1 MGKSRKKKIINVM
14 AAGLTTAVLLGTST
28 VDSFADDTNAETPT
42 IQAPQPKGNSRV
54 VDTHK
59 ITLVTGDVVTV
70 EKHSDGKLVG
80 TLVPSEDG
88 APILFTQ
95 KTIDGD
101 TYLIP
106 DEATPFIAAGQL
118 DEELFNVTKLIEYGY
133 DDSHQTS
140 IPLIVTEESRN
151 DVAVNKS
158 VDKALTTG
166 ATKTVD
172 LPSVNSVAVETN
184 KKHAKKFWDAVD
196 GEAITKQAQPDLT
209 EGIKK
214 IWLDKPVYV
223 LLDKSV
229 PQIGAPTAWASGY
242 DGKGVK
248 VAVLDTGIDPNHP
261 DFKNSNNEYIVK
273 EAKSFI
279 EGQDFV
285 DHHGH
290 GTHVAST
297 IAGSGAAS
305 GGKNKGVAPAAELL
319 VGKVLSNE
327 GSGDTSGII
336 AAMEWAV
343 QEKADIVSMS
353 LGSDTPSDGTDPL
366 SQAVN
371 NLSEASNTLFVIAAS
386 NAGPKKN
393 TIGVPGVA
401 EKALTVGAVDKSPQE
416 FLANFSSRGP
426 VINNFRVKPEITA
439 PGVGIVAAR
448 AAGTTMGTPIDANYT
463 SANGTSMA
471 TPHVAGAAAILKQR
485 HPDWTG
491 DHIKQVLAGTGV
503 MNTRYTPYQQ
513 GGGRV
518 DVVKALDA
526 NVFSSPAVVSMG
538 PAMVDDKP
546 VEKSY
551 KYVNPSDQEV
561 TLNLA
566 LTATGENLA
575 AAPAEMFTLN
585 QSTVTVPAHG
595 SSEVKVTFN
604 PALGKVQ
611 DYKVVVNATSSD
623 NQTINTTIGATKT
636 EPLVRLNLQTIDR
649 NGKQAYAEI
658 LAANLDTGKTTE
670 ISGSVTSLLL
680 QPGRYSVMGILKTID
695 EAGLITQNHT
705 LTGDPM
711 VELKAKEEKT
721 ITLDA
726 RLGKEVKISTPK
738 ESEQGFWQIGY
749 RRSLGLG
756 TVDYMKIASGAI
768 WDHVYAVPTEP
779 LKDGEGTFEFDFQQR
794 RYAPVIKASYNGLG
808 GSIPLEP
815 VGFVPRLDGHRK
827 LKAVYVGKA
836 LPEDISGKDIS
847 GKLAVITR
855 DTNQSTAQQIKAL
868 QAAGV
873 AAVVLV
879 NDRPGIYYASVRR
892 ADNIAIPAYTLGQ
905 EDGTALLNR
914 IEKSKTLINL
924 KGIAN
929 SPYVY
934 NIALMWPDVIPAE
947 PVEEVTAKN
956 SAVVMNHYRGTK
968 GKYVGEATSAIR
980 PNENMITQ
988 VVNWIDTP
996 LDREEWYSTGSKYPT
1011 MDKMRWIQTVF
1022 PNPKEIAQ
1030 NVKDAMWNYLPGDK
1044 REQTWLGAAIGQ
1056 SQVMGAYR
1064 EGDKMFIQNH
1074 EFGDSEPT
1082 HWGDFLLPVDASKVQ
1097 MFENGT
1103 LINEGGWF
1111 SPSFPIAVSP
1121 EAATYRVTMDTQ
1133 QTVWSPLST
1142 MTSTAFTFKSARPA
1156 NGKEDLAFLWPRYDF
1171 KLDGEN
1177 KTKGGI
1183 TDHFDLSFVL
1193 QSGATPDMRGL
1204 EVSVST
1210 DDGKTWSNAKVK
1222 ERKGGNYT
1230 VTVKNPK
1237 SGYVSLKIKAWDA
1250 NGSQVEQTLIRA
1262 YAVENKSH
1270 EESDEERDND

>member
-1 MGKSRKKKIINVM
+1 MGKRRKKKIINVM
-14 AAGLTTAVLLGTST
+14 AACLTTAVLLGTST

-42 IQAPQPKGNSRV
+42 IQAPQPKENSRE
-54 VDTHK
+54 VDMHK

-70 EKHSDGKLVG
+70 EKYSDGNLVS

-88 APILFTQ
+88 TSVSFTQ

-106 DEATPFIAAGQL
+106 DEATPFLAAGQM
-118 DEELFNVTKLIEYGY
+118 DEELFNITKLIEYGY
-133 DDSHQTS
+133 DDSHQSS
-140 IPLIVTEESRN
+140 IPLIVTEESGN
-151 DVAVNKS
+151 DAAVSES
-158 VDKALTTG
+158 VDETVTTG
-166 ATKTVD
+166 AMKTVD
-172 LPSVNSVAVETN
+172 LPSVNAVAVKTN

-196 GEAITKQAQPDLT
+196 GQANTKQAQPEPEPELT

-214 IWLDKPVYV
+214 IWLDKPVHA

-229 PQIGAPTAWASGY
+229 PQIGAPTAWGAGY

-327 GSGDTSGII
+327 GDGTESGII
-336 AAMEWAV
+336 AGMQWAV

-353 LGSDTPSDGTDPL
+353 IGTNTPSDGTDPM

-371 NLSEASNTLFVIAAS
+371 NLSETSDTLFVIAAG
-386 NAGPKKN
+386 NAGSRKS
-393 TIGVPGVA
+393 TLGSPGAA
-401 EKALTVGAVDKSPQE
+401 EKALTVGAVDKSQTE
-416 FLANFSSRGP
+416 FLAAFSSRGP
-426 VINNFRVKPEITA
+426 VINNYRVKPEITA
-439 PGVGIVAAR
+439 PGVGIIAAR
-448 AAGTTMGTPIDANYT
+448 TAGTNMGTPIDDNYT

-485 HPDWTG
+485 HPEWTG
-491 DHIKQVLAGTGV
+491 DQIKQVLAGTGV
-503 MNTRYTPYQQ
+503 MNARYTPYQQ

-551 KYVNPSDQEV
+551 KYVNPSDQDV

-566 LTATGENLA
+566 LTATGENLV

-604 PALGKVQ
+604 PALGNVQ
-611 DYKVVVNATSSD
+611 DYKVVVNAISSD

-636 EPLVRLNLQTIDR
+636 EPVVRVNLQTIDR
-649 NGKQAYAEI
+649 NGKKGIGEI
-658 LAANLDTGKTTE
+658 IAANLDTGKITQIYPT
-670 ISGSVTSLLL
+670 SGSDTTLLL
-680 QPGRYSVMGILKTID
+680 QPGRYSVMGVIKTFD
-695 EAGLITQNHT
+695 ETGIRTQDYTLAGEPL
-705 LTGDPM
+705 L
-711 VELKAKEEKT
+711 ELKYKEDKT

-738 ESEQGFWQIGY
+738 ESEQGGWHIGY
-749 RRSLGLG
+749 RRAMDKG
-756 TVDYMKIASGAI
+756 TVDYMLGASSAI

-779 LKDGEGTFEFDFQQR
+779 LKADEGTFSFEFDQR
-794 RYAPVIKASYNGLG
+794 RYAPVIKASYDGLG

-815 VGFVPRLDGHRK
+815 VGFVPRLDGTRN
-827 LKAVYVGKA
+827 LKAVNVGKA

-847 GKLAVITR
+847 GKLAVVTR
-855 DTNQSTAQQIKAL
+855 DANQTTAQQIKAL
-868 QAAGV
+868 QAAG
-873 AAVVLV
+873 AEAVVLV
-879 NDRPGIYYASVRR
+879 NDRTGIYAASVLI

-905 EDGTALLNR
+905 EDGTAFLNR
-914 IEKSKTLINL
+914 IANGPTLIKL

-934 NIALMWPDVIPAE
+934 NIQLSWPGVIPAE
-947 PVEEVTAKN
+947 PVEEVTAEN

-968 GKYVGEATSAIR
+968 GKYVGETTSPIR
-980 PNENMITQ
+980 PNEVMVTN
-988 VVNWIDTP
+988 VVRWIDTP
-996 LDREEWYSTGSKYPT
+996 LDREEWYSTGSKFPR
-1011 MDKMRWIQTVF
+1011 MEKMRWLQTVY
-1022 PNPKEIAQ
+1022 PVITAIGQ
-1030 NVKDAMWNYLPGDK
+1030 HVSDAMWNYLPGDK

-1056 SQVMGAYR
+1056 SQYMNAYR
-1064 EGDKMFIQNH
+1064 EGDKFFIQNH

-1082 HWGDFLLPVDASKVQ
+1082 HWGDFYLPVDDSNVKLFQ
-1097 MFENGT
+1097 NGN
-1103 LINEGGWF
+1103 LVKADKWF
-1111 SPSFPIAVSP
+1111 STSRPLDVSP
-1121 EAATYRVTMDTQ
+1121 EPATYTVYMDTKQ
-1133 QTVWSPLST
+1133 SKWSPLST
-1142 MTSTAFTFKSARPA
+1142 TSDITFTFKSARPA
-1156 NGKEDLAFLWPRYDF
+1156 NGKEDLALLWPRYDF

-1177 KTKGGI
+1177 KAKGGI

-1193 QSGATPDMRGL
+1193 QSGATPDIRGV
-1204 EVSVST
+1204 EAEVST
-1210 DDGKTWSNAKVK
+1210 DDGNTWSTAKVQK
-1222 ERKGGNYT
+1222 IEGGHYT
-1230 VTVKNPK
+1230 VTVKNPA
-1237 SGYVSLKIKAWDA
+1237 SGYVSLRIKGWDA
-1250 NGSQVEQTLIRA
+1250 NGSKVEQTLIKA
-1262 YAVENKSH
+1262 YGV
-1270 EESDEERDND
+1270 R

>member
-1 MGKSRKKKIINVM
+1 MGKRRKKKIINVM
-14 AAGLTTAVLLGTST
+14 AACLTTAVLLGTST

-42 IQAPQPKGNSRV
+42 IQAPQPKENSRE
-54 VDTHK
+54 VDMHK

-70 EKHSDGKLVG
+70 DKYRDGNLVS

-88 APILFTQ
+88 TSVSFTQ

-106 DEATPFIAAGQL
+106 DEATPFIATGQL

-151 DVAVNKS
+151 DVALNKS
-158 VDKALTTG
+158 VDKAFTTG

-172 LPSVNSVAVETN
+172 LPSVNAVAVKTN

-196 GEAITKQAQPDLT
+196 GEANTKQAQAEPELT

-214 IWLDKPVYV
+214 IWLDKPVHA

-229 PQIGAPTAWASGY
+229 PQIGAPTAWGAGY
-242 DGKGVK
+242 DGNGVK

-261 DFKNSNNEYIVK
+261 DFKNSENEYIVK

-279 EGQDFV
+279 AGEDFV

-305 GGKNKGVAPAAELL
+305 GGKNKGVAPAAELI
-319 VGKVLSNE
+319 VGKVLDNN
-327 GSGDTSGII
+327 GDGTESGII
-336 AAMEWAV
+336 AGMEWAV
-343 QEKADIVSMS
+343 QEQADIVSMS
-353 LGSDTPSDGTDPL
+353 IGTATPSDGTDPM

-371 NLSEASNTLFVIAAS
+371 NLSETSDTLFVIAAG
-386 NAGPKKN
+386 NAGSKKS
-393 TIGVPGVA
+393 TLGAPGVA
-401 EKALTVGAVDKSPQE
+401 EKALTVGAVDKSQTE
-416 FLANFSSRGP
+416 FLAAFSSRGP
-426 VINNFRVKPEITA
+426 VINNYRVKPEITA

-448 AAGTTMGTPIDANYT
+448 AAGTNMGTPIDDNYT

-485 HPDWTG
+485 HPEWTG

-503 MNTRYTPYQQ
+503 MNIRYTPYQQ

-551 KYVNPSDQEV
+551 KYVNPSDQDV

-566 LTATGENLA
+566 LTATGENLV

-604 PALGKVQ
+604 PALGNVQ

-623 NQTINTTIGATKT
+623 NQTINTTIGAIKT
-636 EPLVRLNLQTIDR
+636 EPVVRVNLQTIDR
-649 NGKQAYAEI
+649 NGKKAFGEI
-658 LAANLDTGKTTE
+658 IAANLDTGKITQIYPSLGIDTE
-670 ISGSVTSLLL
+670 LLL
-680 QPGRYSVMGILKTID
+680 QPGRYSVMGTINTTD
-695 EAGLITQNHT
+695 EDGRVQDYTLAGE
-705 LTGDPM
+705 PM
-711 VELKAKEEKT
+711 VEVKYKEEKT

-726 RLGKEVKISTPK
+726 RLGNEVKISTPK
-738 ESEQGFWQIGY
+738 ESEQGGWHIGY
-749 RRSLGLG
+749 RRAMGKG
-756 TVDYMKIASGAI
+756 AVDFLKGASSAI

-779 LKDGEGTFEFDFQQR
+779 LKTDEGTFSFEFDQR
-794 RYAPVIKASYNGLG
+794 RYAPVIKASYDGLG

-815 VGFVPRLDGHRK
+815 VGFVPRLDGPRN
-827 LKAVYVGKA
+827 LKAVNVGKA
-836 LPEDISGKDIS
+836 LPEDISSKDIS
-847 GKLAVITR
+847 GKLAIVTR
-855 DTNQSTAQQIKAL
+855 DANQTTAQQIKAL
-868 QAAGV
+868 QAAG
-873 AAVVLV
+873 AEAVVLV
-879 NDRPGIYYASVRR
+879 NDRPGIYAVSVLR

-914 IEKSKTLINL
+914 IANGPTLIKL

-934 NIALMWPDVIPAE
+934 NIQLSWPDVIPAE
-947 PVEEVTAKN
+947 PVEEVTAEN

-968 GKYVGEATSAIR
+968 GKYVGETTSPIR
-980 PNENMITQ
+980 PNEVMVTN
-988 VVNWIDTP
+988 VVRWIDTP
-996 LDREEWYSTGSKYPT
+996 LDREEWYSTGSKFPR
-1011 MDKMRWIQTVF
+1011 MEKMRWLQTVY
-1022 PNPKEIAQ
+1022 PVTTAIGQ
-1030 NVKDAMWNYLPGDK
+1030 HVSDAMWNYLPGDK

-1056 SQVMGAYR
+1056 SQYMNAYR
-1064 EGDKMFIQNH
+1064 EGDKFFIQNH

-1082 HWGDFLLPVDASKVQ
+1082 HWGDFFLPVDDSNVKLFQ
-1097 MFENGT
+1097 NGN
-1103 LINEGGWF
+1103 LVKADKWF
-1111 SPSFPIAVSP
+1111 SVSKPLTVSP
-1121 EAATYRVTMDTQ
+1121 EPATYTVYMDTKQ
-1133 QTVWSPLST
+1133 SVWSPLST
-1142 MTSTAFTFKSARPA
+1142 TSDITFTFKSARPA
-1156 NGKEDLAFLWPRYDF
+1156 NEKEDLALLWPRYDF

-1177 KTKGGI
+1177 NAKGGK

-1193 QSGATPDMRGL
+1193 QSGATPDIRGV
-1204 EVSVST
+1204 EAEVST
-1210 DDGKTWSNAKVK
+1210 DDGNTWSTAKVQK
-1222 ERKGGNYT
+1222 IEGGHYT
-1230 VTVKNPK
+1230 VTVKNPA
-1237 SGYVSLKIKAWDA
+1237 SGYVSLRIKGWDA
-1250 NGSQVEQTLIRA
+1250 NGSKVEQTLIKA
-1262 YAVENKSH
+1262 YGV
-1270 EESDEERDND
+1270 R

>member
-14 AAGLTTAVLLGTST
+14 AAGLTTAVLLGTSS
-28 VDSFADDTNAETPT
+28 VASFADDTNAETPT
-42 IQAPQPKGNSRV
+42 IQVPQPKENSRD

-70 EKHSDGKLVG
+70 EKYSDGNLVS

-88 APILFTQ
+88 TPVSFTQ

-106 DEATPFIAAGQL
+106 DEATPFLAAGQM
-118 DEELFNVTKLIEYGY
+118 DEELFNITKLIEYGY
-133 DDSHQTS
+133 DDDHQSS
-140 IPLIVTEESRN
+140 IPLIVTEESGQAN
-151 DVAVNKS
+151 FSVSTAFDEAVS
-158 VDKALTTG
+158 TG
-166 ATKTVD
+166 ATNKVD
-172 LPSVNSVAVETN
+172 LPSVNAVAVKTN

-196 GEAITKQAQPDLT
+196 GEANTKQAQPEPELT

-214 IWLDKPVYV
+214 IWLDKPVHA

-229 PQIGAPTAWASGY
+229 PQIGAPAAWEAGY

-261 DFKNSNNEYIVK
+261 DFKDSNNQYIVK
-273 EAKSFI
+273 EAKNFTT
-279 EGQDFV
+279 DPDWV

-319 VGKVLSNE
+319 VGKVLDNN
-327 GSGDTSGII
+327 GDGTESGII
-336 AAMEWAV
+336 AGMQWAV
-343 QEKADIVSMS
+343 QEQADIVSMS
-353 LGSDTPSDGTDPL
+353 IGTNTPSDGTDPM

-371 NLSEASNTLFVIAAS
+371 NLSETSDTLFVIAAG
-386 NAGPKKN
+386 NAGSRKS
-393 TIGVPGVA
+393 TLGSPGAA
-401 EKALTVGAVDKSPQE
+401 EKALTVGAVDKSQTE
-416 FLANFSSRGP
+416 FLAAFSSRGP
-426 VINNFRVKPEITA
+426 VINNYRVKPEITA
-439 PGVGIVAAR
+439 PGVGIIAAR
-448 AAGTTMGTPIDANYT
+448 AAGTNMGTPIDDNYT

-485 HPDWTG
+485 HPEWTG

-503 MNTRYTPYQQ
+503 MNIRYTPYQQ

-526 NVFSSPAVVSMG
+526 NVFSSPAVVSLG

-551 KYVNPSDQEV
+551 KYVNPSDQDV

-566 LTATGENLA
+566 LTAKGENLVE
-575 AAPAEMFTLN
+575 APAEMFTLN

-604 PALGKVQ
+604 PALGNVQ
-611 DYKVVVNATSSD
+611 DYKVVVNAISSD

-636 EPLVRLNLQTIDR
+636 EPLVRVNLQTIDR
-649 NGKQAYAEI
+649 NGKQTYGEI
-658 LAANLDTGKTTE
+658 IATNFDTGKITQIYPTIGSDTT
-670 ISGSVTSLLL
+670 LLL
-680 QPGRYSVMGILKTID
+680 QPGRYSVMGTIKTID
-695 EAGLITQNHT
+695 ETGRTQDYTLAGE
-705 LTGDPM
+705 PM
-711 VELKAKEEKT
+711 VEVKYKEEKT

-738 ESEQGFWQIGY
+738 ESEQGGWHIGY
-749 RRSLGLG
+749 RRAMGKG
-756 TVDYMKIASGAI
+756 TVDYMLGASSAI

-779 LKDGEGTFEFDFQQR
+779 LKADEGTFSFEFDQR
-794 RYAPVIKASYNGLG
+794 RYAPVIKASYDGLG

-815 VGFVPRLDGHRK
+815 VGFVPRLDGPRN
-827 LKAVYVGKA
+827 LKAVNVGKA
-836 LPEDISGKDIS
+836 LPEDLSGKDIS
-847 GKLAVITR
+847 GKLAVVTR
-855 DTNQSTAQQIKAL
+855 DANQTTAQQIKAL
-868 QAAGV
+868 HAAG
-873 AAVVLV
+873 AEAVVLV
-879 NDRPGIYYASVRR
+879 NDRTGIYAASVLR

-914 IEKSKTLINL
+914 IANGPTLINL
-924 KGIAN
+924 RGIAN

-934 NIALMWPDVIPAE
+934 NIQLSWPGVIPAE
-947 PVEEVTAKN
+947 VAEEVTAEN

-968 GKYVGEATSAIR
+968 GKYVGETTSPIR
-980 PNENMITQ
+980 PDEVMVTN
-988 VVNWIDTP
+988 VVRWIDTP
-996 LDREEWYSTGSKYPT
+996 LDREEWYSTGSKFPR
-1011 MDKMRWIQTVF
+1011 MEKMRWLQTVY
-1022 PNPKEIAQ
+1022 PVLTNIGQ
-1030 NVKDAMWNYLPGDK
+1030 HVSDAMWNYLPGDK

-1056 SQVMGAYR
+1056 SQSMNAYR
-1064 EGDKMFIQNH
+1064 EGDKFFIQNH

-1082 HWGDFLLPVDASKVQ
+1082 HWGDFYTMPGYDVSKVR
-1097 MFENGT
+1097 MFKDGT

-1111 SPSFPIAVSP
+1111 ANSNPIAVSP

-1133 QTVWSPLST
+1133 QTMWSPLST
-1142 MTSTAFTFKSARPA
+1142 MTSMAWTFKSARPA
-1156 NGKEDLAFLWPRYDF
+1156 NGKEDLALLWPRYDF

-1177 KTKGGI
+1177 KAKGGI

-1193 QSGATPDMRGL
+1193 QSGATPDIRGV
-1204 EVSVST
+1204 EAEVST
-1210 DDGKTWSNAKVK
+1210 DDGNTWSTAKVQK
-1222 ERKGGNYT
+1222 IEGGHYT
-1230 VTVKNPK
+1230 VTVKNPA
-1237 SGYVSLKIKAWDA
+1237 SGYVSLRIKGWDA
-1250 NGSQVEQTLIRA
+1250 NDSQIEQTLIRA
-1262 YAVENKSH
+1262 YAV
-1270 EESDEERDND
+1270 R